1 MKLII
6 NLFAL
11 VIIASGLDE
20 DAVKELK
27 CSAVSSPDSGID
39 LKWFGSI
46 NQFYVPLWNQL
57 YATRTA
63 ADLLSQDARH
73 IPFEAVQPASCL
85 TMNKDSTISGF
96 GRQVKYNITGD
107 ETSITFR
114 APWSGAKT
122 GKFSFHMM
130 DNKSYVLGATCWD
143 DNEASWAVL
152 STVQNLEP
160 KSRTD
165 ILKYIKSLGF
175 DENKAVDENYA
186 YCGLNQLL
194 LTPISYNSQQQ
205 HLLLS
210 PYYIYFK

>member
-1 MKLII
+1 
-6 NLFAL
+6 
-11 VIIASGLDE
+11 
-20 DAVKELK
+20 
-27 CSAVSSPDSGID
+27 
-39 LKWFGSI
+39 
-46 NQFYVPLWNQL
+46 
-57 YATRTA
+57 
-63 ADLLSQDARH
+63 
-73 IPFEAVQPASCL
+73 
-85 TMNKDSTISGF
+85 
-96 GRQVKYNITGD
+96 
-107 ETSITFR
+107 
-114 APWSGAKT
+114 
-122 GKFSFHMM
+122 MM